1 MLNYVSNNL
10 QRVNNATKMN
20 KSLIRST
27 EMREN
32 KKKILYVVVAVTA
45 IVTLVYLG
53 LALFFTKHFY
63 FNTFINGENYSAGS
77 VNSTQNLVLDTSNH
91 YTLTINGR
99 DGLTDT
105 ITSADIALKLEFGEE
120 FHDIIET
127 QNAFRWPVSLFTKS
141 EYTIDTMVTYS
152 EEAFD
157 NKIDTLCF
165 FEKENI
171 RQPKNAYLS
180 DYTEEGYQIIPED
193 KGTVPVRTKIYNAVK
208 ESVEILADTVDL
220 DEKECYT
227 NVAVGSEDRALQKE
241 RDARNKLTGVKITY
255 TFGEDTEIL
264 DGSIIKDWLVTDEG
278 KLDIDPDLVRE
289 YVNALSKKYDTWG
302 KKREFKTT
310 GGETITISEG
320 AYGWWMNRAAEAE
333 ALVELIRSGKS
344 EERTPLYR
352 AQAAQ
357 YGEDDIGDSYVEID
371 LTSQHLWVYKDGQL
385 VEETDFVSGNVSRGY
400 NTPVGIYGITYKERN
415 TTLRGANYASK
426 VSFWMP
432 FNGNVGM
439 HDASWRSSFGA
450 NIYLTNGSHGC
461 VNLPS
466 KKAEAIY
473 GYVEQGEPVIVYGGQ
488 VSVPR
493 TEGKQ
498 EQPEVTV
505 PEENVTPELTPEQQI
520 QMLIEAGVLN
530 PDGTPVQQPEGV
542 LPEVPTENPVETPQ
556 EIPAENLESIPQEVP
571 VENPEAVPQE
581 IPVENPAQ
589 VPQEI
594 PAQNLAENPVGTSQE
609 IIGDAQ

>member
-10 QRVNNATKMN
+10 QRVNNVKVN

-27 EMREN
+27 EMRKI
-32 KKKILYVVVAVTA
+32 KKKILYVMVAVAA
-45 IVTLVYLG
+45 IIALVYLG

-63 FNTFINGENYSAGS
+63 FNTFINGENYSADS
-77 VNSTQNLVLDTSNH
+77 ANSAQNLVLDTSNH

-99 DGLTDT
+99 DGLIDT
-105 ITSADIALKLEFGEE
+105 VTSADIGLKLEFGEE
-120 FHDIIET
+120 FQNIIKT
-127 QNAFRWPVSLFTKS
+127 QDAFLWPVSLFKKS
-141 EYTIDTMVTYS
+141 EYTVDTMVTYS
-152 EEAFD
+152 QEAFD

-165 FEKENI
+165 FEQENI
-171 RQPKNAYLS
+171 RQPQNAYLS

-193 KGTVPVRTKIYNAVK
+193 KGTVPIRTKIYNAVK
-208 ESVEILADTVDL
+208 ESVEILADSVDL
-220 DEKECYT
+220 DAKECYT
-227 NVAVGSEDRALQKE
+227 NAEIVAEDRTLQKE
-241 RDARNKLTGVKITY
+241 CDALNQLTGVKITY
-255 TFGEDTEIL
+255 KFGEDTEVL
-264 DGSIIKDWLVTDEG
+264 DGSIIKDWLVTEEG

-289 YVNALSKKYDTWG
+289 YVNALSRKYDTWG
-302 KKREFKTT
+302 KKREFQTT
-310 GGETITISEG
+310 GGETITISQG
-320 AYGWWMNRAAEAE
+320 AYGWWMNRAGEAE
-333 ALVELIRSGKS
+333 ALAELIRSGKS
-344 EERTPLYR
+344 EERTPLYH

-357 YGEDDIGDSYVEID
+357 YGENDIGDSYVEID
-371 LTSQHLWVYKDGQL
+371 LTSQHLWVYNDGQL

-400 NTPVGIYGITYKERN
+400 NTPVGVYGITYKERN

-466 KKAEAIY
+466 KKAEVIY

-493 TEGKQ
+493 TEEKQ

-505 PEENVTPELTPEQQI
+505 PEENITPELTPEQQI
-520 QMLIEAGVLN
+520 QMLIEAGLLN
-530 PDGTPVQQPEGV
+530 PDGTPVQPPEGTPQEV
-542 LPEVPTENPVETPQ
+542 IPEVPAETPIEVPAQTPEVPQEVVSETPVEVPQ
-556 EIPAENLESIPQEVP
+556 EIPAENL
-571 VENPEAVPQE
+571 AE
-581 IPVENPAQ
+581 IPVET
-589 VPQEI
+589 PQEI
-594 PAQNLAENPVGTSQE
+594 MGE
-609 IIGDAQ
+609 IPQAVPDV

>member
-1 MLNYVSNNL
+1 
-10 QRVNNATKMN
+10 
-20 KSLIRST
+20 
-27 EMREN
+27 MREN
-32 KKKILYVVVAVTA
+32 KKKILYVVVAVAA

-77 VNSTQNLVLDTSNH
+77 VNSAQNFVLDTSNH

-99 DGLTDT
+99 DGITDT
-105 ITSADIALKLEFGEE
+105 ITSADIGLKLEFGEE
-120 FHDIIET
+120 FQNIIET
-127 QNAFRWPVSLFTKS
+127 QDAFLWPFSLFKKC
-141 EYTIDTMVTYS
+141 EYTVDTMVTYS

-165 FEKENI
+165 FEQENI
-171 RQPKNAYLS
+171 RQPQNAYLS

-193 KGTVPVRTKIYNAVK
+193 KGTVPIRTKIYNAVK
-208 ESVEILADTVDL
+208 ESVEILADSVDL
-220 DEKECYT
+220 DAKECYT
-227 NVAVGSEDRALQKE
+227 NAEIVAEDHALQKE
-241 RDARNKLTGVKITY
+241 CDALNQLTGVKITY
-255 TFGEDTEIL
+255 KFGEDREVL

-289 YVNALSKKYDTWG
+289 YVNTLSKKYDTWG

-320 AYGWWMNRAAEAE
+320 AYGWWMNRAGEAE

-344 EERTPLYR
+344 EERTPLYH

-357 YGEDDIGDSYVEID
+357 YGENDIGDSYVEID
-371 LTSQHLWVYKDGQL
+371 LTSQHLWVYKDDQL

-439 HDASWRSSFGA
+439 HDASWSCLLYTS
-450 NIYLTNGSHGC
+450 
-461 VNLPS
+461 PS
-466 KKAEAIY
+466 
-473 GYVEQGEPVIVYGGQ
+473 
-488 VSVPR
+488 PR
-493 TEGKQ
+493 
-498 EQPEVTV
+498 
-505 PEENVTPELTPEQQI
+505 
-520 QMLIEAGVLN
+520 
-530 PDGTPVQQPEGV
+530 D
-542 LPEVPTENPVETPQ
+542 
-556 EIPAENLESIPQEVP
+556 
-571 VENPEAVPQE
+571 
-581 IPVENPAQ
+581 
-589 VPQEI
+589 
-594 PAQNLAENPVGTSQE
+594 
-609 IIGDAQ
+609 

>member
-10 QRVNNATKMN
+10 QKVNNVKMN

-32 KKKILYVVVAVTA
+32 KKKILYVVVAVAA

-77 VNSTQNLVLDTSNH
+77 VNSAQNFVLDTSNH

-99 DGLTDT
+99 DGITDT
-105 ITSADIALKLEFGEE
+105 ITSADIGLKLEFGEE
-120 FHDIIET
+120 FQNIIET
-127 QNAFRWPVSLFTKS
+127 QDAFLWPFSLFKKC
-141 EYTIDTMVTYS
+141 EYTVDTMVTYS

-165 FEKENI
+165 FEQENI
-171 RQPKNAYLS
+171 RQPQNAYLS

-193 KGTVPVRTKIYNAVK
+193 KGTVPIRTKIYNAVK
-208 ESVEILADTVDL
+208 ESVEILADSVDL
-220 DEKECYT
+220 DAKECYT
-227 NVAVGSEDRALQKE
+227 NAEIVAEDHALQKE
-241 RDARNKLTGVKITY
+241 CDALNQLTGVKITY
-255 TFGEDTEIL
+255 KFGEDREVL

-289 YVNALSKKYDTWG
+289 YVNTLSKKYDTWG

-320 AYGWWMNRAAEAE
+320 AYGWWMNRAGEAE

-344 EERTPLYR
+344 EERTPLYH

-357 YGEDDIGDSYVEID
+357 YGENDIGDSYVEID
-371 LTSQHLWVYKDGQL
+371 LTSQHLWVYKDDQL

-466 KKAEAIY
+466 KKAEVIY

-505 PEENVTPELTPEQQI
+505 PEENITPELTPEQQI
-520 QMLIEAGVLN
+520 QILIEAGVLN

-542 LPEVPTENPVETPQ
+542 LPEVPTENP
-556 EIPAENLESIPQEVP
+556 
-571 VENPEAVPQE
+571 
-581 IPVENPAQ
+581 AQ

-594 PAQNLAENPVGTSQE
+594 PAENLAENPVGTSQE
-609 IIGDAQ
+609 IMGDA

>member
-10 QRVNNATKMN
+10 QKVNNVKMN

-32 KKKILYVVVAVTA
+32 KKKILYVVVAVAA

-77 VNSTQNLVLDTSNH
+77 VNSAQNFVLDTSNH

-99 DGLTDT
+99 DGITDT
-105 ITSADIALKLEFGEE
+105 ITSADIGLKLEFGEE
-120 FHDIIET
+120 FQNIIET
-127 QNAFRWPVSLFTKS
+127 QDAFLWPFSLFKKC
-141 EYTIDTMVTYS
+141 EYTVDTMVTYS

-165 FEKENI
+165 FEQENI
-171 RQPKNAYLS
+171 RQPQNAYLS

-193 KGTVPVRTKIYNAVK
+193 KGTVPIRTKIYNAVK
-208 ESVEILADTVDL
+208 ESVEILADSVDL
-220 DEKECYT
+220 DAKECYT
-227 NVAVGSEDRALQKE
+227 NAEIVAEDHALQKE
-241 RDARNKLTGVKITY
+241 CDALNQLTGVKITY
-255 TFGEDTEIL
+255 KFGEDREVL

-289 YVNALSKKYDTWG
+289 YVNTLSKKYDTWG

-320 AYGWWMNRAAEAE
+320 AYGWWMNRAGEAE

-344 EERTPLYR
+344 EERTPLYH

-357 YGEDDIGDSYVEID
+357 YGENDIGDSYVEID
-371 LTSQHLWVYKDGQL
+371 LTSQHLWVYKDDQL

-466 KKAEAIY
+466 KKAEVIY

-505 PEENVTPELTPEQQI
+505 PEENITPELTPEQQI
-520 QMLIEAGVLN
+520 QILIEAGVLN

-542 LPEVPTENPVETPQ
+542 LPEVPTENPAQVPQ

-571 VENPEAVPQE
+571 AENPVEIPQE
-581 IPVENPAQ
+581 VPVENPAQ

-594 PAQNLAENPVGTSQE
+594 PAENLAENPVGTSQE
-609 IIGDAQ
+609 IMGDA

>member
-10 QRVNNATKMN
+10 QRVNNVKVN

-27 EMREN
+27 EMRKI
-32 KKKILYVVVAVTA
+32 KKKILYVMVAVAA
-45 IVTLVYLG
+45 IIALVYLG

-63 FNTFINGENYSAGS
+63 FNTFINGENYSADS
-77 VNSTQNLVLDTSNH
+77 ANSAQNLVLDTSNH

-99 DGLTDT
+99 DGLIDT
-105 ITSADIALKLEFGEE
+105 VTSADIGLKLEFGEE
-120 FHDIIET
+120 FQNIIKT
-127 QNAFRWPVSLFTKS
+127 QDAFLWPVSLFKKS
-141 EYTIDTMVTYS
+141 EYTVDTMVTYS
-152 EEAFD
+152 QEAFD

-165 FEKENI
+165 FEQENI
-171 RQPKNAYLS
+171 RQPQNAYLS

-193 KGTVPVRTKIYNAVK
+193 KGTVPIRTKIYNAVK
-208 ESVEILADTVDL
+208 ESVEILADSVDL
-220 DEKECYT
+220 DAKECYT
-227 NVAVGSEDRALQKE
+227 NAEIVAEDRTLQKE
-241 RDARNKLTGVKITY
+241 CDALNQLTGVKITY
-255 TFGEDTEIL
+255 KFGEDTEVL
-264 DGSIIKDWLVTDEG
+264 DGSIIKDWLVTEEG

-289 YVNALSKKYDTWG
+289 YVNALSRKYDTWG
-302 KKREFKTT
+302 KKREFQTT
-310 GGETITISEG
+310 GGETITISQG
-320 AYGWWMNRAAEAE
+320 AYGWWMNRAGEAE
-333 ALVELIRSGKS
+333 ALAELIRSGKS
-344 EERTPLYR
+344 EERTPLYH

-357 YGEDDIGDSYVEID
+357 YGENDIGDSYVEID
-371 LTSQHLWVYKDGQL
+371 LTSQHLWVYNDGQL

-400 NTPVGIYGITYKERN
+400 NTPVGVYGITYKERN

-466 KKAEAIY
+466 KKAEVIY

-493 TEGKQ
+493 TEEKQ

-505 PEENVTPELTPEQQI
+505 PEENITPELTPEQQI
-520 QMLIEAGVLN
+520 QMLIEAGLLN
-530 PDGTPVQQPEGV
+530 PDGTPVQPPEGTPQEV
-542 LPEVPTENPVETPQ
+542 IPGVPVETPIEVPAQTPEVPQEVVPETPVEVPQ
-556 EIPAENLESIPQEVP
+556 EIPAENL
-571 VENPEAVPQE
+571 AE
-581 IPVENPAQ
+581 IPVET
-589 VPQEI
+589 PQEI
-594 PAQNLAENPVGTSQE
+594 MGE
-609 IIGDAQ
+609 IPQAVPDV

>member
-1 MLNYVSNNL
+1 
-10 QRVNNATKMN
+10 
-20 KSLIRST
+20 
-27 EMREN
+27 MREN
-32 KKKILYVVVAVTA
+32 KKKILYVVVAVAA

-77 VNSTQNLVLDTSNH
+77 VNSAQNFVLDTSNH

-99 DGLTDT
+99 DGITDT
-105 ITSADIALKLEFGEE
+105 ITSADIGLKLEFGEE
-120 FHDIIET
+120 FQNIIET
-127 QNAFRWPVSLFTKS
+127 QDAFLWPFSLFKKC
-141 EYTIDTMVTYS
+141 EYTVDTMVTYS

-165 FEKENI
+165 FEQENI
-171 RQPKNAYLS
+171 RQPQNAYLS

-193 KGTVPVRTKIYNAVK
+193 KGTVPIRTKIYNAVK
-208 ESVEILADTVDL
+208 ESVEILADSVDL
-220 DEKECYT
+220 DAKECYT
-227 NVAVGSEDRALQKE
+227 NAEIVAEDHALQKE
-241 RDARNKLTGVKITY
+241 CDALNQLTGVKITY
-255 TFGEDTEIL
+255 KFGEDREVL

-289 YVNALSKKYDTWG
+289 YVNTLSKKYDTWG

-320 AYGWWMNRAAEAE
+320 AYGWWMNRAGEAE

-344 EERTPLYR
+344 EERTPLYH

-357 YGEDDIGDSYVEID
+357 YGENDIGDSYVEID
-371 LTSQHLWVYKDGQL
+371 LTSQHLWVYKDDQL

-466 KKAEAIY
+466 KKAEVIY

-505 PEENVTPELTPEQQI
+505 PEENITPELTPEQQI
-520 QMLIEAGVLN
+520 QILIEAGVLN

-542 LPEVPTENPVETPQ
+542 LPEVPTENPAQVPQ
-556 EIPAENLESIPQEVP
+556 EIPVENLESIPQEVP
-571 VENPEAVPQE
+571 AENPVEIPQE
-581 IPVENPAQ
+581 VPVENPAQ

-594 PAQNLAENPVGTSQE
+594 PAENLAENPVGTSQE
-609 IIGDAQ
+609 IMGDA

>member
-1 MLNYVSNNL
+1 
-10 QRVNNATKMN
+10 
-20 KSLIRST
+20 
-27 EMREN
+27 MRKI
-32 KKKILYVVVAVTA
+32 KKKILYVMVAVAA
-45 IVTLVYLG
+45 IIALVYLG

-77 VNSTQNLVLDTSNH
+77 VNSAQNFVLDTSNH

-99 DGLTDT
+99 DGITDT
-105 ITSADIALKLEFGEE
+105 ITSADIGLKLEFGEE
-120 FHDIIET
+120 FQNIIET
-127 QNAFRWPVSLFTKS
+127 QDAFLWPFSLFKKC
-141 EYTIDTMVTYS
+141 EYTVDTMVTYS

-165 FEKENI
+165 FEQENI
-171 RQPKNAYLS
+171 RQPQNAYLS

-193 KGTVPVRTKIYNAVK
+193 KGTVPIRTKIYNAVK
-208 ESVEILADTVDL
+208 ESVEILADSVDL
-220 DEKECYT
+220 DAKECYT
-227 NVAVGSEDRALQKE
+227 NAEIVAEDHALQKE
-241 RDARNKLTGVKITY
+241 CDALNQLTGVKITY
-255 TFGEDTEIL
+255 KFGEDREVL

-289 YVNALSKKYDTWG
+289 YVNTLSKKYDTWG

-320 AYGWWMNRAAEAE
+320 AYGWWMNRAGEAE

-344 EERTPLYR
+344 EERTPLYH

-357 YGEDDIGDSYVEID
+357 YGENDIGDSYVEID
-371 LTSQHLWVYKDGQL
+371 LTSQHLWVYKDDQL

-466 KKAEAIY
+466 KKAEVIY

-505 PEENVTPELTPEQQI
+505 PEENITPELTPEQQI
-520 QMLIEAGVLN
+520 QILIEAGVLN

-542 LPEVPTENPVETPQ
+542 LPEVPTENPAQVPQ
-556 EIPAENLESIPQEVP
+556 EIPVENLESIPQEVP
-571 VENPEAVPQE
+571 AENPVEIPQE
-581 IPVENPAQ
+581 VPVENPAQ

-594 PAQNLAENPVGTSQE
+594 PAENLAENPVGKSQE
-609 IIGDAQ
+609 IMGDA

>member
-10 QRVNNATKMN
+10 QKVNNVKMN

-32 KKKILYVVVAVTA
+32 KKKILYVVVAVAA

-77 VNSTQNLVLDTSNH
+77 VNSAQNFVLDTSNH

-99 DGLTDT
+99 DGITDT
-105 ITSADIALKLEFGEE
+105 ITSADIGLKLEFGEE
-120 FHDIIET
+120 FQNIIET
-127 QNAFRWPVSLFTKS
+127 QDAFLWPFSLFKKC
-141 EYTIDTMVTYS
+141 EYTVDTMVTYS

-165 FEKENI
+165 FEQENI
-171 RQPKNAYLS
+171 RQPQNAYLS

-193 KGTVPVRTKIYNAVK
+193 KGTVPIRTKIYNAVK
-208 ESVEILADTVDL
+208 ESVEILADSVDL
-220 DEKECYT
+220 DAKECYT
-227 NVAVGSEDRALQKE
+227 NAEIVAEDHALQKE
-241 RDARNKLTGVKITY
+241 CDALNQLTGVKITY
-255 TFGEDTEIL
+255 KFGEDREVL

-289 YVNALSKKYDTWG
+289 YVNTLSKKYDTWG

-320 AYGWWMNRAAEAE
+320 AYGWWMNRAGEAE

-344 EERTPLYR
+344 EERTPLYH

-357 YGEDDIGDSYVEID
+357 YGENDIGDSYVEID
-371 LTSQHLWVYKDGQL
+371 LTSQHLWVYKDDQL

-466 KKAEAIY
+466 KKAEVIY

-505 PEENVTPELTPEQQI
+505 PEENITPELTPEQQI
-520 QMLIEAGVLN
+520 QILIEAGVLN

-542 LPEVPTENPVETPQ
+542 LPEVPTENPAQVPQ
-556 EIPAENLESIPQEVP
+556 EIPVENLESIPQEVP
-571 VENPEAVPQE
+571 AENPVEIPQE
-581 IPVENPAQ
+581 VPVENPAQ

-594 PAQNLAENPVGTSQE
+594 PAENLAENPVGTSQE
-609 IIGDAQ
+609 IMGDA

>member
-10 QRVNNATKMN
+10 QKVNNVKMN

-32 KKKILYVVVAVTA
+32 KKKILYVVVAVAA

-77 VNSTQNLVLDTSNH
+77 VNSAQNFVLDTSNH

-99 DGLTDT
+99 DGITDT
-105 ITSADIALKLEFGEE
+105 ITSADIGLKLEFGEE
-120 FHDIIET
+120 FQNIIET
-127 QNAFRWPVSLFTKS
+127 QDAFLWPFSLFKKC
-141 EYTIDTMVTYS
+141 EYTVDTMVTYS

-165 FEKENI
+165 FEQENI
-171 RQPKNAYLS
+171 RQPQNAYLS

-193 KGTVPVRTKIYNAVK
+193 KGTVPIRTKIYNAVK
-208 ESVEILADTVDL
+208 ESVEILADSVDL
-220 DEKECYT
+220 DAKECYT
-227 NVAVGSEDRALQKE
+227 NAEIVAEDHALQKE
-241 RDARNKLTGVKITY
+241 CDALNQLTGVKITY
-255 TFGEDTEIL
+255 KFGEDREVL

-289 YVNALSKKYDTWG
+289 YVNTLSKKYDTWG
-302 KKREFKTT
+302 EKREFKTT

-320 AYGWWMNRAAEAE
+320 AYGWWMNRAGEAE

-344 EERTPLYR
+344 EERTPLYH

-357 YGEDDIGDSYVEID
+357 YGENDIGDSYVEID
-371 LTSQHLWVYKDGQL
+371 LTSQHLWVYKDDQL

-466 KKAEAIY
+466 KKAEVIY

-505 PEENVTPELTPEQQI
+505 PEENITPELTPEQQI
-520 QMLIEAGVLN
+520 QILIEAGVLN

-542 LPEVPTENPVETPQ
+542 LPEVPTENP
-556 EIPAENLESIPQEVP
+556 
-571 VENPEAVPQE
+571 
-581 IPVENPAQ
+581 AQ

-594 PAQNLAENPVGTSQE
+594 PAENLAENPVGTSQE
-609 IIGDAQ
+609 IMGDA

>member
-1 MLNYVSNNL
+1 
-10 QRVNNATKMN
+10 
-20 KSLIRST
+20 
-27 EMREN
+27 MREN
-32 KKKILYVVVAVTA
+32 KKKILYVVVAVAA

-77 VNSTQNLVLDTSNH
+77 VNSAQNFVLDTSNH

-99 DGLTDT
+99 DGITDT
-105 ITSADIALKLEFGEE
+105 ITSADIGLKLEFGEE
-120 FHDIIET
+120 FQNIIET
-127 QNAFRWPVSLFTKS
+127 QDAFLWPFSLFKKC
-141 EYTIDTMVTYS
+141 EYTVDTMVTYS

-165 FEKENI
+165 FEQENI
-171 RQPKNAYLS
+171 RQPQNAYLS

-193 KGTVPVRTKIYNAVK
+193 KGTVPIRTKIYNAVK
-208 ESVEILADTVDL
+208 ESVEILADSVDL
-220 DEKECYT
+220 DAKECYT
-227 NVAVGSEDRALQKE
+227 NAEIVAEDHALQKE
-241 RDARNKLTGVKITY
+241 CDALNQLTGVKITY
-255 TFGEDTEIL
+255 KFGEDREVL

-289 YVNALSKKYDTWG
+289 YVNTLSKKYDTWG

-320 AYGWWMNRAAEAE
+320 AYGWWMNRAGEAE

-344 EERTPLYR
+344 EERTPLYH

-357 YGEDDIGDSYVEID
+357 YGENDIGDSYVEID
-371 LTSQHLWVYKDGQL
+371 LTSQHLWVYKDDQL

-466 KKAEAIY
+466 KKAEVIY

-505 PEENVTPELTPEQQI
+505 PEENITPELTPEQQI
-520 QMLIEAGVLN
+520 QILIEAGVLN

-542 LPEVPTENPVETPQ
+542 LPEVPTENPAQ
-556 EIPAENLESIPQEVP
+556 
-571 VENPEAVPQE
+571 VPQE
-581 IPVENPAQ
+581 IPVE
-589 VPQEI
+589 
-594 PAQNLAENPVGTSQE
+594 NLAENPVGTSQE
-609 IIGDAQ
+609 IMGDA